1 MLSVLSWPA
10 CPASVPSLTIGYRM
24 LCFAALLLCG
34 CASVRPPPASPVEQP
49 EAGGPLASSRQL
61 VVVTTDAWSS
71 TAGLLQ
77 RFERDS
83 VAADWHPVGPAF
95 AVVLG
100 SSGLAWGRGIHGEA
114 PATETL
120 KREGDGKSPAGI
132 FALSEIFGYAPAFD
146 STKTAHPLPYI
157 EARPSTECVDDPA
170 SRHYN
175 TLLDRTGVS
184 VDWNSAEQMRR
195 DDDMYRL
202 GAVVDHNTAPALP
215 GGGSCIFIHI
225 WESPT
230 STTAGCTAGDAANI
244 AGLLAWL
251 DRTRAPRLVQLPRD
265 TYMAR
270 AKTWKLP
277 ALLPVTRG

>member
-1 MLSVLSWPA
+1 MLSVLSRPA
-10 CPASVPSLTIGYRM
+10 RPAAVAPVTIGYRT

-34 CASVRPPPASPVEQP
+34 CASVPLPTASPVVQP
-49 EAGGPLASSRQL
+49 EGAGPLAPSRQL
-61 VVVTTDAWSS
+61 VVVTTAAWSS
-71 TAGLLQ
+71 TTGLLQ

-100 SSGLAWGRGIHGEA
+100 SSGLAWGRGLHGEP
-114 PATETL
+114 PAAETR

-132 FALSEIFGYAPAFD
+132 FALSEIFGYAHEFE
-146 STKTAHPLPYI
+146 STKTAHTLPYI
-157 EARPSTECVDDPA
+157 EARPSTECVDDPT

-195 DDDMYRL
+195 DDDMYRI

-230 STTAGCTAGDAANI
+230 STTAGCTAGDGADI
-244 AGLLAWL
+244 AVLLAWL

-265 TYMAR
+265 AYLAR
-270 AKTWKLP
+270 AKTWQLP
-277 ALLPVTRG
+277 ALPPSSRG